1 LNLIY
6 WQDGSVRVKYREIL
20 LPSPA
25 IAGFGLICS
34 IVLGIAAGYATSMTI
49 GISLANFGLTLTC
62 FLLVKF
68 IRRIT
73 VSDSLQ
79 VGNYSLPI
87 KLIQNVKAINHD
99 EFRLSVTPQDLVL
112 GARTGIS
119 YLQFE
124 INGEHEP
131 FKRWFVGTRKPK
143 EFLAS
148 LT

>member
-1 LNLIY
+1 MT
-6 WQDGSVRVKYREIL
+6 V
-20 LPSPA
+20 
-25 IAGFGLICS
+25 
-34 IVLGIAAGYATSMTI
+34 GIG
-49 GISLANFGLTLTC
+49 LANFGLTLTC
-62 FLLVKF
+62 FLLVKS

-87 KLIQNVKAINHD
+87 NLIENVKAMNHN
-99 EFRLSVTPQDLVL
+99 EFRLCVTPQDLVL